1 MGLRTSRPLLA
12 EDGYNEDEEEDHDYI
27 TEDSDNETES
37 CWRYL
42 IRKLY
47 SILGYQ
53 ELSVNDINRQSK
65 RKRQQ
70 SGDNADDDLKDEEQP
85 SQKMAKIEEL
95 FQEIVIVEEGDKVI
109 LQEEDKSLPT
119 PSESATNI
127 EEVTPSLEYLDFPLL
142 TDADTISLLSSSLT
156 MLVMRGLPGSGKSTV
171 VSSITRL
178 YPGAVVC
185 SADQY
190 FMTDEGKYEFDAS
203 QLKFAHQQSQNMARD
218 ACEAGERLVVVDNT
232 GVKRWE
238 LVNYFR
244 MAQSFDYTV
253 ILLEPR
259 TPWKFNVNQLAIKNN
274 HGVPRYYSSF
284 SYKLQGIF
292 IVDMFWRRRLRSGI
306 LYSLC
311 TTAGFF
317 TSPTPS
323 C

>member
-12 EDGYNEDEEEDHDYI
+12 EDGYHEEEEGEEEDDTI
-27 TEDSDNETES
+27 TDDSDTETES

-65 RKRQQ
+65 RKREQ
-70 SGDNADDDLKDEEQP
+70 SGDGDNADDDLEEEKEP
-85 SQKMAKIEEL
+85 SQKMAKIDEL
-95 FQEIVIVEEGDKVI
+95 LQEIVIVEEGDKVI
-109 LQEEDKSLPT
+109 LQEEDKSLPLPP
-119 PSESATNI
+119 PSESTNDAAVI
-127 EEVTPSLEYLDFPLL
+127 VNNIEVTPNLEYLDFPLL

-190 FMTDEGKYEFDAS
+190 FMTEDGKYEFDAS
-203 QLKFAHQQSQNMARD
+203 LLKFAHQQSQNKARD

-259 TPWKFNVNQLAIKNN
+259 TPWKFNVNQLAIKNT
-274 HGVPRYYSSF
+274 HGVPR
-284 SYKLQGIF
+284 
-292 IVDMFWRRRLRSGI
+292 
-306 LYSLC
+306 
-311 TTAGFF
+311 
-317 TSPTPS
+317 
-323 C
+323 

>member
-12 EDGYNEDEEEDHDYI
+12 EEGYHEEEEGEEEDDTI
-27 TEDSDNETES
+27 TEDSDTETES

-65 RKRQQ
+65 RKREQ
-70 SGDNADDDLKDEEQP
+70 SGDGDNADDDLEEEKEP
-85 SQKMAKIEEL
+85 SQKMAKIDKL
-95 FQEIVIVEEGDKVI
+95 LQEIVIVEEGDKVI
-109 LQEEDKSLPT
+109 LQEEDKSLPL
-119 PSESATNI
+119 PPLSESTNDAAVI
-127 EEVTPSLEYLDFPLL
+127 VNNIEVTPNLEYLDFPLL

-156 MLVMRGLPGSGKSTV
+156 MLVMRGLPGSGKSTL

-190 FMTDEGKYEFDAS
+190 FMTEDGKYEFDAS
-203 QLKFAHQQSQNMARD
+203 LLKFAHQQSQNKARD

-253 ILLEPR
+253 ILLQPR
-259 TPWKFNVNQLAIKNN
+259 TPWRFNVNQLAIKNT
-274 HGVPRYYSSF
+274 HGVPR
-284 SYKLQGIF
+284 
-292 IVDMFWRRRLRSGI
+292 
-306 LYSLC
+306 
-311 TTAGFF
+311 
-317 TSPTPS
+317 
-323 C
+323 

>member
-12 EDGYNEDEEEDHDYI
+12 EDGYHEEEEGEEEDDNI
-27 TEDSDNETES
+27 TDDSNTETES

-47 SILGYQ
+47 SILGYH

-65 RKRQQ
+65 RKREQ
-70 SGDNADDDLKDEEQP
+70 SGDGDNADDDLEEEKEP
-85 SQKMAKIEEL
+85 SQKMAKIDEL
-95 FQEIVIVEEGDKVI
+95 LQEIVIVEEGDKVI
-109 LQEEDKSLPT
+109 LQEEDKALPLPP
-119 PSESATNI
+119 PSESTNDAAVI
-127 EEVTPSLEYLDFPLL
+127 VNNIEVTPNLEYLDFPLL

-178 YPGAVVC
+178 YPKAVVC

-203 QLKFAHQQSQNMARD
+203 LLKFAHQQSQNKARD

-259 TPWKFNVNQLAIKNN
+259 TPWRFNVNQLAIKNT
-274 HGVPRYYSSF
+274 HGVPR
-284 SYKLQGIF
+284 
-292 IVDMFWRRRLRSGI
+292 
-306 LYSLC
+306 
-311 TTAGFF
+311 
-317 TSPTPS
+317 
-323 C
+323 